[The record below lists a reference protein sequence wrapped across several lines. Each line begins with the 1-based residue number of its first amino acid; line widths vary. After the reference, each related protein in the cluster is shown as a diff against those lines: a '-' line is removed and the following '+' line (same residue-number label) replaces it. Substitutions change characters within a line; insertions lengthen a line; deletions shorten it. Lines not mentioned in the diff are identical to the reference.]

1 MLEPSIQAK
10 IRSIRCRPENGEP
23 RSRCQELADAA
34 EAVTYLPS
42 HALPVGAAEA
52 ARELRGEVL
61 LAPSRFTTAVTIA
74 KLCRIIVDV
83 GRLRSYQ
90 RAEEEAFASEQAR
103 KRRPAR
109 RGYHGKRD
117 RSPVQRG

>member
-1 MLEPSIQAK
+1 MLEPSIHAK

-34 EAVTYLPS
+34 EAVTYLPG
-42 HALPVGAAEA
+42 HALPVGSADA
-52 ARELRGEVL
+52 ARELRAEVL
-61 LAPSRFTTAVTIA
+61 LAPSRFTTDVTIA
-74 KLCRIIVDV
+74 ALCKMIVDV

-90 RAEEEAFASEQAR
+90 RAEEEAFASEEAR
-103 KRRPAR
+103 KRPAP